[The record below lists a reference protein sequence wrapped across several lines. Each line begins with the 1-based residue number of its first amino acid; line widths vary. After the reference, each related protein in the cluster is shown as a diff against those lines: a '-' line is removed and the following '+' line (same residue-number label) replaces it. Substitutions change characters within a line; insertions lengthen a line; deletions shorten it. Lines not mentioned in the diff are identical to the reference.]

1 MSRPYKASDVL
12 TPRSKIMA
20 VIDIAQENLRKLEE
34 IQKVIFV
41 EEEDPTT
48 LDEVLSRVLNFYR
61 NFVPYN

>member
-61 NFVPYN
+61 NFVP